1 MLSLRELFYADTQSI
16 ESANSIVR
24 LISVRCRKISLELLS
39 ARLMIKYSLSYAK
52 LAVDDDKAI
61 ATSDSAQLAD
71 LDRYRRQNTTSQMRN
86 KIQLGEELHKIIKPF
101 AQAYQDD
108 SFLSRWAPPALVQ
121 LSVSQSQIVAAHPY
135 MRVRQQDVWAS
146 SYATALR
153 RCLCPKKPKKKTVT
167 ATATTAG
174 DKPPAAKSSKTTK
187 AASQGQGSKQQSSSS
202 SSTIHPDIAVAN
214 QSDLIGWPMVVMS
227 LLKKVAGK
235 TEVLSVKW
243 YLWVCNYRYTM
254 SFVEVFLLDAQCDS
268 VSSGKLGAEGLARL
282 KYRARQD
289 VVDGSFIFRQ
299 HAEAV
304 QEGASLKVERI
315 LLPPSSILLESEG
328 LKDLKG
334 LEQKVPPLTNAG
346 DSDLG
351 LDISPEVDLIL
362 ATLPVQALRASH
374 LLTATKEPHVAA
386 LPAAPPK
393 AKAVTVTVTDG
404 KRKHPQGDIGDDL
417 EHDSQNEVGSQSSM
431 VDLAAHAAAE
441 LHGDV
446 ELDPEQTDSDP
457 DQDDDL
463 YGKDTVDANN
473 VAKIQAAVKSKKCP
487 PDQAISQVSDI
498 IKSWPQFAELNQ
510 TDREE
515 QALILI
521 LSGLGQHDAAISD
534 VVTQTTETEPG
545 QSEASASNPADPVSL
560 VGAFDE
566 TVTKQLKDDLTLPSS
581 TTFSELNANKPR
593 GPGSLP
599 VGKDFHKQKDIHV
612 STASVSALKDWQA
625 ALKLSAEAIQFRH
638 EHCNDPIGE
647 NLSLV
652 LLHES
657 PQREDEAAQLIYA
670 HWLKHKP
677 GSVRQ
682 ANLDP
687 AGRVIFSVAWQC
699 QPLSLKGPEHVNNT
713 IVLPD
718 VGVAMLKVKASERP
732 YISDQVR
739 RLEDMLNSLILQ
751 SLPEED

>member
-39 ARLMIKYSLSYAK
+39 ARLMIKYSLSYAN
-52 LAVDDDKAI
+52 LADDDSAI
-61 ATSDSAQLAD
+61 ATSDRSQLAD
-71 LDRYRRQNTTSQMRN
+71 IDRRYRRQNTTSQMRN
-86 KIQLGEELHKIIKPF
+86 KIHLGEELHKIIKPF

-108 SFLSRWAPPALVQ
+108 SSVSRWAPAALVQ
-121 LSVSQSQIVAAHPY
+121 LSVSQSQIVAAHPF

-153 RCLCPKKPKKKTVT
+153 RCLCPKKPKKKK
-167 ATATTAG
+167 TTAATG
-174 DKPPAAKSSKTTK
+174 EKPPAAKSSKTTK
-187 AASQGQGSKQQSSSS
+187 TASQGQGSKQQSSSA

-254 SFVEVFLLDAQCDS
+254 SFVEVFLLDARCDS
-268 VSSGKLGAEGLARL
+268 VSFGTLGSEGMARL
-282 KYRARQD
+282 KCRARQD

-315 LLPPSSILLESEG
+315 LLPPSSILVESEG
-328 LKDLKG
+328 LKDSKG
-334 LEQKVPPLTNAG
+334 LEQKVHPLTNAG

-351 LDISPEVDLIL
+351 LDISPEADLIL

-393 AKAVTVTVTDG
+393 GAKEPKVKAVPDG
-404 KRKHPQGDIGDDL
+404 KRKHPQDGDSGDNL
-417 EHDSQNEVGSQSSM
+417 EHDSQNEDESM

-463 YGKDTVDANN
+463 YGKDAVDANN

-599 VGKDFHKQKDIHV
+599 VGKDFHKQKEIHV
-612 STASVSALKDWQA
+612 STASVSALKEWQA

-638 EHCNDPIGE
+638 EHCNDPLGE

-657 PQREDEAAQLIYA
+657 PQREDETAQLIYA

-677 GSVRQ
+677 GTVRQ
-682 ANLDP
+682 AHLDP

-699 QPLSLKGPEHVNNT
+699 KPLSLKGPEHVNNT
-713 IVLPD
+713 IILPD

-732 YISDQVR
+732 SISDQVR
-739 RLEDMLNSLILQ
+739 RLEDMLNTLILQ